1 MATRSDDRLVRLPG
15 GRGYIHDY
23 DLDYHPSER
32 VKVWLGWA
40 AVMAACL
47 FIVLVL
53 SLPGQS

>member
-1 MATRSDDRLVRLPG
+1 MTRRMAHRINDPLVEWPDG
-15 GRGYIHDY
+15 SHYT

-53 SLPGQS
+53 SLPGN